1 MHRTVLVALSAV
13 SLVLVPNLT
22 SAQAQPGASV
32 PQAGHQADTQ
42 IGAQNGTQNGAE
54 STRAQSKQT
63 RKEARK
69 QARAQRNAELKQL
82 EKNGYNPATSN
93 DANYPQDIQ
102 NAERKAGNAGTGSAH
117 PAPAQGQ

>member
-1 MHRTVLVALSAV
+1 MKKHHTVLVVLSAV
-13 SLVLVPNLT
+13 SLVLAPALA
-22 SAQAQPGASV
+22 SAQAQPGASI
-32 PQAGHQADTQ
+32 PQAGHEADTQ
-42 IGAQNGTQNGAE
+42 IGAQNGTQNGAGPDK
-54 STRAQSKQT
+54 AQSKQA

-102 NAERKAGNAGTGSAH
+102 NAERKAAGAPAH
-117 PAPAQGQ
+117 PAPTQGQ